1 MIETIRKHINNS
13 LKGELGGQVVV
24 AKFASTTKHGAIEGN
39 IQTHDV
45 NYFFIK
51 WYGIIENA
59 LVLIKIA
66 YVRKAHMFKLKG
78 ENSYVGIPDINENY
92 RHTKL

>member
-1 MIETIRKHINNS
+1 M
-13 LKGELGGQVVV
+13 
-24 AKFASTTKHGAIEGN
+24 
-39 IQTHDV
+39 HDV

-51 WYGIIENA
+51 GYGIIENA
-59 LVLIKIA
+59 LVPIKIA
-66 YVRKAHMFKLKG
+66 YVRKAHMFKLEG